1 MKLVEILQMMQVS
14 DSLFPIGAFTL
25 SNGLETF
32 VEKGILSSEE
42 DLGEYISNYMEIFP
56 YNDLATMMMAYQHG
70 DDIEYIRKLD
80 HLVFVMKMPQEIRN
94 GCTKLCRRFLKI
106 WNQIR
111 VYPRI
116 RKYDMEIQTKRC
128 YGIHGIAIGLYAKEI
143 GFPIKEAAAVY
154 SYSQLSAIVTN
165 AVKLVPL
172 SQIAG
177 QRILNQS
184 LNKIEEC
191 VSIAENLSM
200 EDLGISGTAFDI
212 AAMNHETLY
221 SRLYMS

>member
-1 MKLVEILQMMQVS
+1 MKLAEILQMIQIS

-32 VEKGILSSEE
+32 VEKGILSSEK
-42 DLGEYISNYMEIFP
+42 DLEEYISNFMEIFP
-56 YNDLATMMMAYQHG
+56 YNDLATMMLAYKHG
-70 DDIEYIRKLD
+70 DDMEYIRQLD
-80 HLVFVMKMPQEIRN
+80 HLTFVLKMPQEIRN
-94 GCTKLCRRFLKI
+94 GCTKLCSRFIKI
-106 WNQIR
+106 WNQIKE
-111 VYPRI
+111 YPGI
-116 RKYDMEIQTKRC
+116 QKYDMEIQAKNC
-128 YGIHGIAIGLYAKEI
+128 YGVHGIAVGLYAKEI
-143 GFPIKEAAAVY
+143 GLPVKEAAAIY

-177 QRILNQS
+177 QKILNQS

-191 VSIAENLSM
+191 VTIAEKLSM

-212 AAMNHETLY
+212 AGMNHEILY